1 MRRLSLFILL
11 AGAFAFAPTAAWAS
25 GVDVIRDCTDNGAI
39 DDAHGPQ
46 DYADALSNL
55 PSDVDEYTDCRQ
67 VISSASRNPPRGQ
80 TDGVNADGNTGSS
93 GGGGGGGG
101 SGGGSSSGSG
111 GGSVKSASA
120 SGGARR
126 ASGPPVIP
134 PAGNLA
140 SQPTGRGVPVPLIV
154 TAVLIAL
161 ALIAWSA
168 IALRRR
174 ARGEPQGP
182 VHSAGGT
189 DRVFPR
195 RA

>member
-1 MRRLSLFILL
+1 MRRLSLLILL

-39 DDAHGPQ
+39 NDAHGPK
-46 DYADALSNL
+46 DYADALANL

-67 VISSASRNPPRGQ
+67 VISSASRNPPQGQ
-80 TDGVNADGNTGSS
+80 TDGVNSDGNTGS
-93 GGGGGGGG
+93 GGAGGG

-111 GGSVKSASA
+111 GGGVKSASA
-120 SGGARR
+120 SGGPQR

-134 PAGNLA
+134 PARNLA
-140 SQPTGRGVPVPLIV
+140 GQPTGRGVPVPLIV

-161 ALIAWSA
+161 ALIAWAA

-174 ARGEPQGP
+174 ARGEPQER
-182 VHSAGGT
+182 VHRVGGT